1 MNINITI
8 SSDSSES
15 RSIHLLTEVV
25 ECLQLEKIELNEKYL
40 SLNSKKNNVEIQLA
54 EQVEKCQLLE
64 AEKKELEE
72 KLAEQQG
79 KYQTLEAEKKDFE
92 SKLTEQEGICQ
103 KLETENKELEEKLA
117 EQQGKY
123 QTLEA
128 EKKDFEGKLTEQEG
142 MCQKLEAEKK
152 ELEEKFAEQQGKYQT
167 LEAEKKD
174 FEGKLTEQEGMC
186 QKLETENKEL
196 EEKFAEQQGKY
207 QTLEAE
213 KKDIESKLT
222 EQEGICQKLDA
233 DKVSVESSYAE
244 LQKQQDEA
252 QTRRLIEAIKSL
264 SQMLQYSLGTSLSP
278 KWLEYLGGIKSDID
292 KFITEEQTI
301 SDITLKIVSKNGWL
315 AKLTSIRWWS
325 KAISVKND
333 LPTSLQDGSG
343 FHVSFCNL
351 QHLLK
356 ENGVD
361 ILIPTCD
368 FSSNIDNY
376 KVDYD
381 EVTIIKDLF
390 PAYIPKSYVLCEIN
404 YVSFNGNM
412 GKCIGYKS

>member
-103 KLETENKELEEKLA
+103 KLETENKELEEKL
-117 EQQGKY
+117 
-123 QTLEA
+123 
-128 EKKDFEGKLTEQEG
+128 
-142 MCQKLEAEKK
+142 
-152 ELEEKFAEQQGKYQT
+152 AEQQGKYQT

>member
-25 ECLQLEKIELNEKYL
+25 ECLQLEKIELNEKFL
-40 SLNSKKNNVEIQLA
+40 TVNSKKNNVEIQLA

-79 KYQTLEAEKKDFE
+79 QYHTLEAEKQDFE

-103 KLETENKELEEKLA
+103 KL
-117 EQQGKY
+117 Y
-123 QTLEA
+123 
-128 EKKDFEGKLTEQEG
+128 
-142 MCQKLEAEKK
+142 
-152 ELEEKFAEQQGKYQT
+152 
-167 LEAEKKD
+167 
-174 FEGKLTEQEGMC
+174 
-186 QKLETENKEL
+186 
-196 EEKFAEQQGKY
+196 
-207 QTLEAE
+207 
-213 KKDIESKLT
+213 
-222 EQEGICQKLDA
+222 A
-233 DKVSVESSYAE
+233 DKVSVERSYAE

-252 QTRRLIEAIKSL
+252 KTRRLIEAIKSL
-264 SQMLQYSLGTSLSP
+264 SQMLQYSLGTCLSP
-278 KWLEYLGGIKSDID
+278 KWLEYLSGIKSDID

-333 LPTSLQDGSG
+333 LPTSLQEGSG
-343 FHVSFCNL
+343 FYFSFCNL

>member
-25 ECLQLEKIELNEKYL
+25 ECLQLEKIELNEKFL
-40 SLNSKKNNVEIQLA
+40 TLNSKKNNVEIQLA

-64 AEKKELEE
+64 TENKELEEKLAEQQGKYQTLEAEKKDFESKLTKQEGICQKLETENKELEEKLAEQQSKYQTLEAEKKDFESKLTKQEGMCQKLETENKELEE

-103 KLETENKELEEKLA
+103 KL
-117 EQQGKY
+117 Y
-123 QTLEA
+123 
-128 EKKDFEGKLTEQEG
+128 
-142 MCQKLEAEKK
+142 
-152 ELEEKFAEQQGKYQT
+152 
-167 LEAEKKD
+167 
-174 FEGKLTEQEGMC
+174 
-186 QKLETENKEL
+186 
-196 EEKFAEQQGKY
+196 
-207 QTLEAE
+207 
-213 KKDIESKLT
+213 
-222 EQEGICQKLDA
+222 A
-233 DKVSVESSYAE
+233 DKVSVERSYAE

-333 LPTSLQDGSG
+333 LPTSLQEGTG
-343 FHVSFCNL
+343 FYFSFCNL

>member
-25 ECLQLEKIELNEKYL
+25 ECLQLEKIELNEKFL
-40 SLNSKKNNVEIQLA
+40 TLNSKKNNVEIQLA

-79 KYQTLEAEKKDFE
+79 KYQTLEAENKNFE

-123 QTLEA
+123 QTLET
-128 EKKDFEGKLTEQEG
+128 EKKDFESKLTEQEG
-142 MCQKLEAEKK
+142 I
-152 ELEEKFAEQQGKYQT
+152 
-167 LEAEKKD
+167 
-174 FEGKLTEQEGMC
+174 C

-196 EEKFAEQQGKY
+196 EEKFAEQKGKY

-213 KKDIESKLT
+213 KKDFESKLT

-233 DKVSVESSYAE
+233 DKVSVERSYAE

-333 LPTSLQDGSG
+333 LPTSLQEGSG

>member
-142 MCQKLEAEKK
+142 MCQKLETENK

-233 DKVSVESSYAE
+233 DKVSVERSYAE

>member
-1 MNINITI
+1 MNINISI

-25 ECLQLEKIELNEKYL
+25 ECLQLEKIELNEKFL
-40 SLNSKKNNVEIQLA
+40 TLNSKKNNVEIQLA

-79 KYQTLEAEKKDFE
+79 KYQTLEAENKNFE

-123 QTLEA
+123 QTLET
-128 EKKDFEGKLTEQEG
+128 EKKDFESKLTEQEG
-142 MCQKLEAEKK
+142 I
-152 ELEEKFAEQQGKYQT
+152 
-167 LEAEKKD
+167 
-174 FEGKLTEQEGMC
+174 C

-196 EEKFAEQQGKY
+196 EEKFAEQKGKY

-233 DKVSVESSYAE
+233 DKVSIESSYAE
-244 LQKQQDEA
+244 LQKQQDEDKS
-252 QTRRLIEAIKSL
+252 RRLIEAIKSL

-333 LPTSLQDGSG
+333 LPTSLQEGSG

>member
-25 ECLQLEKIELNEKYL
+25 ECLQLEKIELNEKFL
-40 SLNSKKNNVEIQLA
+40 TLNSKKNNVEIQLA

-103 KLETENKELEEKLA
+103 KL
-117 EQQGKY
+117 
-123 QTLEA
+123 
-128 EKKDFEGKLTEQEG
+128 
-142 MCQKLEAEKK
+142 
-152 ELEEKFAEQQGKYQT
+152 
-167 LEAEKKD
+167 
-174 FEGKLTEQEGMC
+174 
-186 QKLETENKEL
+186 
-196 EEKFAEQQGKY
+196 
-207 QTLEAE
+207 
-213 KKDIESKLT
+213 
-222 EQEGICQKLDA
+222 DA
-233 DKVSVESSYAE
+233 DKVSVERSYAE

-278 KWLEYLGGIKSDID
+278 KWLEYLGRIKSDID

-333 LPTSLQDGSG
+333 LPTSLQEGSG
-343 FHVSFCNL
+343 FYFSFCNL

>member
-8 SSDSSES
+8 SSDSSDS
-15 RSIHLLTEVV
+15 RSIHLLTEVI
-25 ECLQLEKIELNEKYL
+25 ECLQLEKIELNEKFL
-40 SLNSKKNNVEIQLA
+40 TLNSKKNNIEIQLA
-54 EQVEKCQLLE
+54 EQVEKFQLLE
-64 AEKKELEE
+64 AEKNELEKKLAEQQGKYQTLEAKKKDIESKLTEQEGLCQKVDAENKKLENVLTEQKGKYQTLEAEKKNFESKLTEQEGIRQNLETENKELEK

-79 KYQTLEAEKKDFE
+79 KYQTLEAEKINFE
-92 SKLTEQEGICQ
+92 SKLTEQEEICQ
-103 KLETENKELEEKLA
+103 KLEA
-117 EQQGKY
+117 
-123 QTLEA
+123 
-128 EKKDFEGKLTEQEG
+128 
-142 MCQKLEAEKK
+142 
-152 ELEEKFAEQQGKYQT
+152 
-167 LEAEKKD
+167 
-174 FEGKLTEQEGMC
+174 
-186 QKLETENKEL
+186 
-196 EEKFAEQQGKY
+196 
-207 QTLEAE
+207 
-213 KKDIESKLT
+213 DI
-222 EQEGICQKLDA
+222 
-233 DKVSVESSYAE
+233 VSVENSYAE
-244 LQKQQDEA
+244 LKKQQEEA
-252 QTRRLIEAIKSL
+252 KTRRLLEAIKSL

-292 KFITEEQTI
+292 KFITEELTI
-301 SDITLKIVSKNGWL
+301 RDITQKIVSKNGWL
-315 AKLTSIRWWS
+315 AKLISIRWWS
-325 KAISVKND
+325 EAISVKND
-333 LPTSLQDGSG
+333 LPTSLQEGSG
-343 FHVSFCNL
+343 FYFSFCNL

>member
-25 ECLQLEKIELNEKYL
+25 ECLQLEKIELNEKFL
-40 SLNSKKNNVEIQLA
+40 TLNSKKNNVEIQLA

-79 KYQTLEAEKKDFE
+79 KHQTLEAEKKNFE

-123 QTLEA
+123 QTLET
-128 EKKDFEGKLTEQEG
+128 EKKNFESKLTEQER
-142 MCQKLEAEKK
+142 
-152 ELEEKFAEQQGKYQT
+152 
-167 LEAEKKD
+167 
-174 FEGKLTEQEGMC
+174 MC

-196 EEKFAEQQGKY
+196 EEKLAEQQGKY
-207 QTLEAE
+207 QTLETE
-213 KKDIESKLT
+213 KKDFESKLT
-222 EQEGICQKLDA
+222 EQEGICQKLYA
-233 DKVSVESSYAE
+233 DKVSVERSYAE

-252 QTRRLIEAIKSL
+252 KTRRLIEAIKSL

-333 LPTSLQDGSG
+333 LPTSLQEGSG
-343 FHVSFCNL
+343 FYFSFCNL

>member
-25 ECLQLEKIELNEKYL
+25 ECLQLEKIELNEKFL
-40 SLNSKKNNVEIQLA
+40 TLNSKKNNVEIQLA

-79 KYQTLEAEKKDFE
+79 KYQTLEAEKKNFE

-123 QTLEA
+123 QTLEI
-128 EKKDFEGKLTEQEG
+128 EKKDFESKLTEQEG
-142 MCQKLEAEKK
+142 MYQKLEKENK
-152 ELEEKFAEQQGKYQT
+152 ELEEKLAEQQGKCQT

-174 FEGKLTEQEGMC
+174 F
-186 QKLETENKEL
+186 
-196 EEKFAEQQGKY
+196 
-207 QTLEAE
+207 
-213 KKDIESKLT
+213 ESKLT

-233 DKVSVESSYAE
+233 DKVSVERSYAE

-333 LPTSLQDGSG
+333 LPTSLQEGSG

>member
-25 ECLQLEKIELNEKYL
+25 ECLQLEKIELNEKFL
-40 SLNSKKNNVEIQLA
+40 TLNSKKNNVEIQLA

-64 AEKKELEE
+64 TENKELEE

-92 SKLTEQEGICQ
+92 SKLTEQEGIC
-103 KLETENKELEEKLA
+103 EKL
-117 EQQGKY
+117 Y
-123 QTLEA
+123 
-128 EKKDFEGKLTEQEG
+128 
-142 MCQKLEAEKK
+142 
-152 ELEEKFAEQQGKYQT
+152 
-167 LEAEKKD
+167 
-174 FEGKLTEQEGMC
+174 
-186 QKLETENKEL
+186 
-196 EEKFAEQQGKY
+196 
-207 QTLEAE
+207 
-213 KKDIESKLT
+213 
-222 EQEGICQKLDA
+222 A
-233 DKVSVESSYAE
+233 DKASVERSYAE

-252 QTRRLIEAIKSL
+252 KTRRLIEAIKSL

-333 LPTSLQDGSG
+333 LPTSLQEGSG
-343 FHVSFCNL
+343 FYFSFCNL

-361 ILIPTCD
+361 ILIPACD

>member
-1 MNINITI
+1 MNINISI

-25 ECLQLEKIELNEKYL
+25 ECLQLEKIELNEKFL
-40 SLNSKKNNVEIQLA
+40 TLNSKKNNVEIQLA

-79 KYQTLEAEKKDFE
+79 KHQTLEAEKKNFE

-123 QTLEA
+123 QTLET
-128 EKKDFEGKLTEQEG
+128 EKKDFESKLTEQEG
-142 MCQKLEAEKK
+142 MYQKLEKENK
-152 ELEEKFAEQQGKYQT
+152 ELEEKLAEQQGKCQT

-174 FEGKLTEQEGMC
+174 F
-186 QKLETENKEL
+186 
-196 EEKFAEQQGKY
+196 
-207 QTLEAE
+207 
-213 KKDIESKLT
+213 ESKLT

-233 DKVSVESSYAE
+233 DKVSVERSYAE

-333 LPTSLQDGSG
+333 LPTSLQKGSG
-343 FHVSFCNL
+343 FYFSFCNL

>member
-1 MNINITI
+1 M
-8 SSDSSES
+8 
-15 RSIHLLTEVV
+15 
-25 ECLQLEKIELNEKYL
+25 
-40 SLNSKKNNVEIQLA
+40 
-54 EQVEKCQLLE
+54 
-64 AEKKELEE
+64 
-72 KLAEQQG
+72 
-79 KYQTLEAEKKDFE
+79 
-92 SKLTEQEGICQ
+92 CQ

-128 EKKDFEGKLTEQEG
+128 EKKD
-142 MCQKLEAEKK
+142 
-152 ELEEKFAEQQGKYQT
+152 
-167 LEAEKKD
+167 
-174 FEGKLTEQEGMC
+174 
-186 QKLETENKEL
+186 
-196 EEKFAEQQGKY
+196 
-207 QTLEAE
+207 
-213 KKDIESKLT
+213 IESKLT
-222 EQEGICQKLDA
+222 EQEGICQKLNA

-244 LQKQQDEA
+244 LQKRQDEA
-252 QTRRLIEAIKSL
+252 KTRRLIEAIKSL
-264 SQMLQYSLGTSLSP
+264 SQMLQYSLGTCLSP

-333 LPTSLQDGSG
+333 LPTSLQEGSG
-343 FHVSFCNL
+343 FYFSFCNL

>member
-25 ECLQLEKIELNEKYL
+25 ECLQLEKIELNEKFL
-40 SLNSKKNNVEIQLA
+40 TLNSKKNNVEIQLA

-79 KYQTLEAEKKDFE
+79 KYQTLEAEKKNFE
-92 SKLTEQEGICQ
+92 SKLTEQEVICQ

-123 QTLEA
+123 QTLET
-128 EKKDFEGKLTEQEG
+128 EKKDFESKLTEQEG
-142 MCQKLEAEKK
+142 MYQKLEKENK
-152 ELEEKFAEQQGKYQT
+152 ELEEKLAEQQGKCQT

-174 FEGKLTEQEGMC
+174 F
-186 QKLETENKEL
+186 
-196 EEKFAEQQGKY
+196 
-207 QTLEAE
+207 
-213 KKDIESKLT
+213 ESKLT

-233 DKVSVESSYAE
+233 DKVSVERSYAE

-333 LPTSLQDGSG
+333 LPTSLQEGSG

>member
-25 ECLQLEKIELNEKYL
+25 ECLQLEKIELNEKFL
-40 SLNSKKNNVEIQLA
+40 TLNSKKNNVEIQLA

-72 KLAEQQG
+72 KLVEQQG
-79 KYQTLEAEKKDFE
+79 KYQTLEAEKKNFE
-92 SKLTEQEGICQ
+92 SKLTEQKGICQ

-128 EKKDFEGKLTEQEG
+128 EKKDFESKLTEQE
-142 MCQKLEAEKK
+142 E
-152 ELEEKFAEQQGKYQT
+152 
-167 LEAEKKD
+167 
-174 FEGKLTEQEGMC
+174 MC

-196 EEKFAEQQGKY
+196 EEKLAEQQGKY

-222 EQEGICQKLDA
+222 EQEGIYQKLDA

-252 QTRRLIEAIKSL
+252 KTRRLIEAIKSL

-333 LPTSLQDGSG
+333 LPTSLQEGSG
-343 FHVSFCNL
+343 FYFSFCNL

>member
-25 ECLQLEKIELNEKYL
+25 ECLELEKIELNEKFL
-40 SLNSKKNNVEIQLA
+40 TLNSKKNNVEIQLA

-79 KYQTLEAEKKDFE
+79 KYQTLEAENKNFE

-123 QTLEA
+123 QTLET
-128 EKKDFEGKLTEQEG
+128 EKKDFESKLTEQEG
-142 MCQKLEAEKK
+142 MYQKLEKENK
-152 ELEEKFAEQQGKYQT
+152 ELEEKLAEQQGKCQT

-174 FEGKLTEQEGMC
+174 F
-186 QKLETENKEL
+186 
-196 EEKFAEQQGKY
+196 
-207 QTLEAE
+207 
-213 KKDIESKLT
+213 ESKLT

-233 DKVSVESSYAE
+233 DKVSVERSYAE

-333 LPTSLQDGSG
+333 LPTSLQEGSG
-343 FHVSFCNL
+343 FYFSFCNL

>member
-1 MNINITI
+1 MNINISI

-25 ECLQLEKIELNEKYL
+25 ECLQLEKIELNEKFL
-40 SLNSKKNNVEIQLA
+40 TVNSKKNNVEIQLA

-79 KYQTLEAEKKDFE
+79 KYQTLEAEKKD
-92 SKLTEQEGICQ
+92 
-103 KLETENKELEEKLA
+103 
-117 EQQGKY
+117 
-123 QTLEA
+123 
-128 EKKDFEGKLTEQEG
+128 
-142 MCQKLEAEKK
+142 
-152 ELEEKFAEQQGKYQT
+152 
-167 LEAEKKD
+167 
-174 FEGKLTEQEGMC
+174 
-186 QKLETENKEL
+186 
-196 EEKFAEQQGKY
+196 
-207 QTLEAE
+207 
-213 KKDIESKLT
+213 IESKLT
-222 EQEGICQKLDA
+222 EQEGICQKLNA

-244 LQKQQDEA
+244 LQKRQDEA
-252 QTRRLIEAIKSL
+252 KTRRLIEAIKSL
-264 SQMLQYSLGTSLSP
+264 SQMLQYSLGTCLSP

-333 LPTSLQDGSG
+333 LPTSLQEGSG
-343 FHVSFCNL
+343 FYFSFCNL

>member
-1 MNINITI
+1 MNINISI

-15 RSIHLLTEVV
+15 RSIHLLTEVL
-25 ECLQLEKIELNEKYL
+25 ECLQLEKIELNEKFL
-40 SLNSKKNNVEIQLA
+40 TLNSKNNNVEIQLA

-79 KYQTLEAEKKDFE
+79 KYQTLEAEKKD
-92 SKLTEQEGICQ
+92 
-103 KLETENKELEEKLA
+103 
-117 EQQGKY
+117 
-123 QTLEA
+123 
-128 EKKDFEGKLTEQEG
+128 
-142 MCQKLEAEKK
+142 
-152 ELEEKFAEQQGKYQT
+152 
-167 LEAEKKD
+167 
-174 FEGKLTEQEGMC
+174 
-186 QKLETENKEL
+186 
-196 EEKFAEQQGKY
+196 
-207 QTLEAE
+207 
-213 KKDIESKLT
+213 IESKLT

-233 DKVSVESSYAE
+233 DKVSIESSYAE
-244 LQKQQDEA
+244 LQKQQDEDKS
-252 QTRRLIEAIKSL
+252 RRLIEAIKSL

-333 LPTSLQDGSG
+333 LPTSLQEGSG
-343 FHVSFCNL
+343 FYFSFCNL

>member
-25 ECLQLEKIELNEKYL
+25 ECLQLEKIELNEKFL
-40 SLNSKKNNVEIQLA
+40 TLNSKKNNIEIQLA

-79 KYQTLEAEKKDFE
+79 QYQTLEAEKKDFE

-103 KLETENKELEEKLA
+103 KL
-117 EQQGKY
+117 Y
-123 QTLEA
+123 
-128 EKKDFEGKLTEQEG
+128 
-142 MCQKLEAEKK
+142 
-152 ELEEKFAEQQGKYQT
+152 
-167 LEAEKKD
+167 
-174 FEGKLTEQEGMC
+174 
-186 QKLETENKEL
+186 
-196 EEKFAEQQGKY
+196 
-207 QTLEAE
+207 
-213 KKDIESKLT
+213 
-222 EQEGICQKLDA
+222 A
-233 DKVSVESSYAE
+233 DKVSVERSYAE

-252 QTRRLIEAIKSL
+252 KTRRLIEAIKSL

-333 LPTSLQDGSG
+333 LPTSLQEGSG
-343 FHVSFCNL
+343 FYFSFCNL

>member
-25 ECLQLEKIELNEKYL
+25 ECLQLEKIELNEKFL
-40 SLNSKKNNVEIQLA
+40 TLNSKKNNVEIQLA

-79 KYQTLEAEKKDFE
+79 KYQTLEAENKNFE

-103 KLETENKELEEKLA
+103 KLETENKELEEK
-117 EQQGKY
+117 
-123 QTLEA
+123 
-128 EKKDFEGKLTEQEG
+128 
-142 MCQKLEAEKK
+142 
-152 ELEEKFAEQQGKYQT
+152 FAEQK
-167 LEAEKKD
+167 
-174 FEGKLTEQEGMC
+174 
-186 QKLETENKEL
+186 
-196 EEKFAEQQGKY
+196 GKY

-233 DKVSVESSYAE
+233 DKVSVERSYAE

-264 SQMLQYSLGTSLSP
+264 SQMLQYSLGTNLSP

-333 LPTSLQDGSG
+333 LPTSLQEGSG
-343 FHVSFCNL
+343 FYFSFCNL

>member
-25 ECLQLEKIELNEKYL
+25 ECLQLEKIELNEKFL
-40 SLNSKKNNVEIQLA
+40 TLNSKKNNVEIQLA

-79 KYQTLEAEKKDFE
+79 KYQTLEAENKNFE

-123 QTLEA
+123 QTLET
-128 EKKDFEGKLTEQEG
+128 EKKDFESKLTEQEG
-142 MCQKLEAEKK
+142 I
-152 ELEEKFAEQQGKYQT
+152 
-167 LEAEKKD
+167 
-174 FEGKLTEQEGMC
+174 C

-196 EEKFAEQQGKY
+196 EEKFAEQKGKY

-233 DKVSVESSYAE
+233 DKVSIESSYAE
-244 LQKQQDEA
+244 LQKQQDEDKS
-252 QTRRLIEAIKSL
+252 RRLIEAIKSL

-333 LPTSLQDGSG
+333 LPTSLQEGSG

>member
-25 ECLQLEKIELNEKYL
+25 ECLQLEKIELNEKFL
-40 SLNSKKNNVEIQLA
+40 TLNSKKNNVEIQLA

-79 KYQTLEAEKKDFE
+79 KCQTLEAEKKDFE

-103 KLETENKELEEKLA
+103 KL
-117 EQQGKY
+117 
-123 QTLEA
+123 
-128 EKKDFEGKLTEQEG
+128 
-142 MCQKLEAEKK
+142 
-152 ELEEKFAEQQGKYQT
+152 
-167 LEAEKKD
+167 
-174 FEGKLTEQEGMC
+174 
-186 QKLETENKEL
+186 
-196 EEKFAEQQGKY
+196 
-207 QTLEAE
+207 
-213 KKDIESKLT
+213 
-222 EQEGICQKLDA
+222 DA
-233 DKVSVESSYAE
+233 DKVSVERSYAE

-333 LPTSLQDGSG
+333 LPTSLQEGSG
-343 FHVSFCNL
+343 FYFCFCNL

>member
-92 SKLTEQEGICQ
+92 SKLTEQEGMCQ
-103 KLETENKELEEKLA
+103 KLETEN
-117 EQQGKY
+117 
-123 QTLEA
+123 
-128 EKKDFEGKLTEQEG
+128 
-142 MCQKLEAEKK
+142 K